1 MKSLLRSASF
11 LLLILAPLLAVA
23 GDSLLF
29 FSTQFAPVDEARRV
43 REEVLSGFGG
53 SVDFQPF
60 EERETFFALVKSEG
74 KRKPGL
80 IGGLHGDLVSL
91 SREGLLQPMD
101 DLAQGD
107 AMVDSYVELGRL
119 GSANQYYIPWIQA
132 TYIMAANRRALEYL
146 PSGADI
152 NTLTYDQLK
161 SWAENMYK
169 ASGEPKLGLPAGPK
183 GLLHRLLQGYLYPSF
198 TGGMVRSFK
207 SDDAVGMWEY
217 LKDLWGSVNPRSLS
231 FDSMHEPLLSEEVW
245 VAWDHT
251 ARLMPAI
258 EKRPDDFVVF
268 PVPAGPKG
276 RGFMVV
282 LGGLAIPVAAPDPEA
297 SRELVAY
304 LSSSK
309 GQLAMLRNTGFFPVL
324 KETDGG
330 GLSPSID
337 IFKQAVA
344 RQSASPDGVSALL
357 PVGLGQH
364 GGDFSTVYKLAFSRI
379 ILRNKKIGSVLKQQG
394 RKLEQLLESAA
405 APCWAPDKASEGP
418 CPVE

>member
-1 MKSLLRSASF
+1 
-11 LLLILAPLLAVA
+11 
-23 GDSLLF
+23 
-29 FSTQFAPVDEARRV
+29 
-43 REEVLSGFGG
+43 
-53 SVDFQPF
+53 
-60 EERETFFALVKSEG
+60 
-74 KRKPGL
+74 
-80 IGGLHGDLVSL
+80 
-91 SREGLLQPMD
+91 
-101 DLAQGD
+101 
-107 AMVDSYVELGRL
+107 
-119 GSANQYYIPWIQA
+119 
-132 TYIMAANRRALEYL
+132 MAANRRALEYL
-146 PSGADI
+146 PQGADI
-152 NTLTYDQLK
+152 NALTYDQFK

-207 SDDAVGMWEY
+207 SDDAVGMWKY

-258 EKRPDDFVVF
+258 EKRPNDFVVF

-394 RKLEQLLESAA
+394 RKLEQLLENAA

>member
-80 IGGLHGDLVSL
+80 IGGLHGDMVSL
-91 SREGLLQPMD
+91 GQSGLLQPVE
-101 DLAQGD
+101 DLAHGD

-146 PSGADI
+146 PQGADI
-152 NTLTYDQLK
+152 NALTYDQFK

-207 SDDAVGMWEY
+207 SDDAVGMWKY

-394 RKLEQLLESAA
+394 RKLEQLLENAA